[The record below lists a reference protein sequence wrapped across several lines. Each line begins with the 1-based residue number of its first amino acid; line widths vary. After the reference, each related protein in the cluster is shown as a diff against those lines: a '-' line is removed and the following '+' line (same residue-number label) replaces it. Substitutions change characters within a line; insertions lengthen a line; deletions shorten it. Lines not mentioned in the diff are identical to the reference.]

1 MFVANTHARHDVDT
15 YHGEIFT
22 TVLTAIRVMQVQVRT
37 NPSWWKVMLYTFHG
51 IAFPT
56 WQAWCLMIHY
66 CEGLKV
72 LHSFTTDHILHFMP
86 SLLYWGAIG
95 FAAIGILFVEAATCS
110 LRDQNSHTSNPRD
123 HKRALNDAG
132 CALPAAYMV
141 LSAPMLTAEFV
152 GWCRKMGHLFC
163 PMFAFLHRVGT
174 NYAFWYRHTQTQ
186 RRNNYKSRL
195 HQRFVTTKKGLSILI
210 AMLLC
215 NLTIATPHI
224 WCGQWRQLLLT
235 NSFNDDTMPSRPTIA
250 RPDLTTGLS
259 LLKYSRPTTVRT
271 SITVPRHSR
280 TVAPHLDLSRSGKAT
295 RGNTI
300 QNPR

>member
-1 MFVANTHARHDVDT
+1 
-15 YHGEIFT
+15 
-22 TVLTAIRVMQVQVRT
+22 
-37 NPSWWKVMLYTFHG
+37 
-51 IAFPT
+51 
-56 WQAWCLMIHY
+56 
-66 CEGLKV
+66 
-72 LHSFTTDHILHFMP
+72 
-86 SLLYWGAIG
+86 
-95 FAAIGILFVEAATCS
+95 
-110 LRDQNSHTSNPRD
+110 
-123 HKRALNDAG
+123 
-132 CALPAAYMV
+132 
-141 LSAPMLTAEFV
+141 
-152 GWCRKMGHLFC
+152 
-163 PMFAFLHRVGT
+163 MFAFLHRVGT

-235 NSFNDDTMPSRPTIA
+235 NSFNDDTMPGQPTIA

-259 LLKYSRPTTVRT
+259 LPKHSRPTTVRT

-300 QNPR
+300 QNPRQQYFRKVLMSPQTVPATSASDRPFSDPNHGAMSRTTGICQPHSAASQHMEACNQ